1 MSGVALRGARPPAV
15 VGHLETRAVPKWK
28 TPSEWGAA
36 FHGVCGA
43 LTQLGSRLHARG
55 KPWCGAA
62 GGAAAAERG
71 WRWHLIGFAP

>member
-1 MSGVALRGARPPAV
+1 MRVSGGALCGARPPAV

-36 FHGVCGA
+36 FHGVRGA
-43 LTQLGSRLHARG
+43 LAQLGSRSRARG

-62 GGAAAAERG
+62 GAAAAER
-71 WRWHLIGFAP
+71 RCE